1 MKVGNMHKNFA
12 KYGLVVFVCLFLSI
26 GCATMTSSPHM
37 GFKGI
42 EWQTTMNRED
52 YVILNNVEG
61 HSETLS
67 ILFGLVQI
75 IDGSKVRLF
84 WFIPF
89 YEEKTA
95 RIPGSMLGY
104 FPSTESRAYYDALTK
119 SPEAD
124 VILCKS
130 INKSFQGVPLLL
142 NIRCVTYSG
151 KAIKIKPEK

>member
-1 MKVGNMHKNFA
+1 
-12 KYGLVVFVCLFLSI
+12 
-26 GCATMTSSPHM
+26 
-37 GFKGI
+37 
-42 EWQTTMNRED
+42 
-52 YVILNNVEG
+52 
-61 HSETLS
+61 
-67 ILFGLVQI
+67 
-75 IDGSKVRLF
+75 
-84 WFIPF
+84 
-89 YEEKTA
+89 
-95 RIPGSMLGY
+95 MLGY